1 MAFAP
6 IEEAIEEIRAGR
18 MVVVVDDERRENE
31 GDLVMA
37 AEKATPEKVNF
48 MIREGRGLICVALT
62 EERRKELQ
70 LPFMTVENTESMGTA
85 FTVSVD
91 SVEVTTGISAA
102 ERALTIKKL
111 ADPATAPEDL
121 RRPGHIFPVR
131 AREGGVLKRAGHTEA
146 AVDLTALAG
155 LSPVG
160 VICEIM
166 NPDGTMARLPDLQIF
181 ASRHGLRVISIA
193 DLIRYRRRREK
204 LVRRVTETRF
214 PSSWGEFKLVAYE
227 EILTGETHLAL
238 VKGKVDGEKDVL
250 VRVHSECLT
259 GDALGSMRCDCGKQL
274 AAAMRAIEKEGK
286 GVLVYMRQEGR
297 GICFL
302 NKCKAY
308 SLQDQGRDTVEAN
321 LDLGFPPDLRDYGT
335 GAQILA
341 DLGLTTIRLLTNN
354 PRKIAGL
361 AGYGL
366 EVVRRVPL
374 VMEANDYNRSYLQAK
389 QEKLG
394 HLF

>member
-1 MAFAP
+1 MMLAS

-181 ASRHGLRVISIA
+181 ASRHSLRVISIA

-297 GICFL
+297 GIGLL

-321 LDLGFPPDLRDYGT
+321 LELGFPPDLRDYGT